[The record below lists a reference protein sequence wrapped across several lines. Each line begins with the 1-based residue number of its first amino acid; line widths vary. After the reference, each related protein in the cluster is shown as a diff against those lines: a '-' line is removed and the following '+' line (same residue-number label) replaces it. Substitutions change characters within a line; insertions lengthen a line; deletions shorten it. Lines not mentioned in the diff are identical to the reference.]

1 MQWFSQAPA
10 NIALIKYMG
19 KLDESLNIPANPS
32 LSYTLNQL
40 QSNVQLETQTF
51 DQDSWEPLSIP
62 GAAPFDLNPA
72 AQARFLN
79 HLGRIKAYFDYQ
91 GGFIVR
97 SSNNFPHSSGLASS
111 ASSFAALTKCAIQA
125 LAELTQKPIPAVEE
139 QAQLS
144 RLGSGSSCRSFF
156 PTWALW
162 EKDSVK
168 AIHLPYEHLIHEVIL
183 VSHAEKK
190 IGSGQAHQLINTSPL
205 YQGRNERAS
214 NNLKQLLQAFEL
226 QSWEEAFNITWREF
240 HDMHSLFSS
249 STPSF
254 HYMTPTSKKV
264 LKLLQD
270 LWHHHG
276 DGPLVTMDAGPNIHL
291 LYRDDQY
298 ELAQQFKSDHLI
310 GNFDVL

>member
-32 LSYTLNQL
+32 LSYTLNKL
-40 QSNVQLETQTF
+40 QTNVQLETQTF
-51 DQDSWEPLSIP
+51 DQDCWEPLNIP
-62 GAAPFDLNPA
+62 GAEPFDLNPA

-79 HLGRIKAYFDYQ
+79 HLGRIKSYFDYR

-111 ASSFAALTKCAIQA
+111 ASSFAALTKCAVQA
-125 LAELTQKPIPAVEE
+125 LAELTQKPLPSVEE

-190 IGSGQAHQLINTSPL
+190 IGSGKAHQLIKTSPL
-205 YQGRNERAS
+205 YQGRIERAS
-214 NNLKQLLQAFEL
+214 NNLKQLLHAFEL

-240 HDMHSLFSS
+240 HDMHALFSS

-270 LWHHHG
+270 LWHHHA

-291 LYRDDQY
+291 LYREDQY

>member
-190 IGSGQAHQLINTSPL
+190 IGSGQAHQLIKTSPL

-264 LKLLQD
+264 LKRLQD

>member
-125 LAELTQKPIPAVEE
+125 LAE
-139 QAQLS
+139 
-144 RLGSGSSCRSFF
+144 
-156 PTWALW
+156 
-162 EKDSVK
+162 
-168 AIHLPYEHLIHEVIL
+168 
-183 VSHAEKK
+183 
-190 IGSGQAHQLINTSPL
+190 
-205 YQGRNERAS
+205 
-214 NNLKQLLQAFEL
+214 
-226 QSWEEAFNITWREF
+226 
-240 HDMHSLFSS
+240 
-249 STPSF
+249 
-254 HYMTPTSKKV
+254 
-264 LKLLQD
+264 
-270 LWHHHG
+270 
-276 DGPLVTMDAGPNIHL
+276 
-291 LYRDDQY
+291 
-298 ELAQQFKSDHLI
+298 
-310 GNFDVL
+310 